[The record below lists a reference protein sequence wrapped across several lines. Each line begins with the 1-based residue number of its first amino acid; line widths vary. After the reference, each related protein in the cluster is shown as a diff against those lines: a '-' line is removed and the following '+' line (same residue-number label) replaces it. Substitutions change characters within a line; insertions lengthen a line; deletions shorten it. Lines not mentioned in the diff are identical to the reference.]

1 MASKIKA
8 DQFETLDG
16 SGNIT
21 LNNSVTMASTK
32 TLPAASLTGA
42 LPAISAASLTNIPAA
57 NITGTLPAISGAN
70 LTGITSVG
78 GATGVDFNDNVNSRW
93 GTGNDLRI
101 YHDAFH
107 SYVNNQG
114 TGDLLI
120 RGDDVKIQDAA
131 SGHNMGVF
139 VEDGGVEL
147 YHNNVKKFETSATGV
162 TVTGT
167 AAATTF
173 SGSGASLTSLPAAN
187 LTGTAAAINGSAI
200 TSLTAGNLTGTLPA
214 ISGANLTS
222 LPIPSLTLNIQVLL
236 SGNYTPSTGLT
247 WATVY
252 ACSGGQSG
260 ESVSVFGGTNPYG
273 YRVGGGGGY
282 AGNMTTYTYTAA
294 EIGTGTSTVT
304 YGAGGAT
311 STAPAASTAGPTAS
325 TALRNPGGST
335 LFDPE
340 GTGTTLAALFPA
352 SVSSD
357 AMSKDSDYTAAGQV
371 PTGGYV
377 SRLGYNAPPNGS
389 QGADWNAAQASATG
403 ARPWQSN
410 RLSGAG
416 GALAS
421 IGAGS
426 TTTSANGGAAS
437 MPGAGGGGGVARVL
451 PYFSATGQGGAGGD
465 GFVIVYE
472 YLLT

>member
-101 YHDAFH
+101 YHDASH

-147 YHNNVKKFETSATGV
+147 YHNNVKKFETTSAG
-162 TVTGT
+162 GT
-167 AAATTF
+167 
-173 SGSGASLTSLPAAN
+173 
-187 LTGTAAAINGSAI
+187 LTGTWTGAGKVLQVVNVGVNADTTTSSSSYVDSGLSATITPTSTSNKILLVTSFITGGSSGAKGKYQVRRNGSTAI
-200 TSLTAGNLTGTLPA
+200 WTSGTQHQAGDASPAPFAIVLLDSPSTTSATTYNFWYYA
-214 ISGANLTS
+214 ISGTM
-222 LPIPSLTLNIQVLL
+222 
-236 SGNYTPSTGLT
+236 Y
-247 WATVY
+247 Y
-252 ACSGGQSG
+252 H
-260 ESVSVFGGTNPYG
+260 
-273 YRVGGGGGY
+273 
-282 AGNMTTYTYTAA
+282 
-294 EIGTGTSTVT
+294 T
-304 YGAGGAT
+304 YGSSSNGNIILMEIAG
-311 STAPAASTAGPTAS
+311 
-325 TALRNPGGST
+325 
-335 LFDPE
+335 
-340 GTGTTLAALFPA
+340 
-352 SVSSD
+352 
-357 AMSKDSDYTAAGQV
+357 
-371 PTGGYV
+371 
-377 SRLGYNAPPNGS
+377 
-389 QGADWNAAQASATG
+389 
-403 ARPWQSN
+403 
-410 RLSGAG
+410 
-416 GALAS
+416 
-421 IGAGS
+421 
-426 TTTSANGGAAS
+426 
-437 MPGAGGGGGVARVL
+437 
-451 PYFSATGQGGAGGD
+451 
-465 GFVIVYE
+465 
-472 YLLT
+472 

>member
-1 MASKIKA
+1 MATYEA
-8 DQFETLDG
+8 TRYAH
-16 SGNIT
+16 T
-21 LNNSVTMASTK
+21 
-32 TLPAASLTGA
+32 
-42 LPAISAASLTNIPAA
+42 
-57 NITGTLPAISGAN
+57 GAN
-70 LTGITSVG
+70 LTSIDAQAIADGSVLDAEFQRINTLSSNAQDQITARVQKA
-78 GATGVDFNDNVNSRW
+78 GATMTGSLVFPDSTGPAPAFIAMGGSTDIKVSSDGSSGLVIGNALEMQSTTAEKYLTATADGAVDV
-93 GTGNDLRI
+93 
-101 YHDAFH
+101 
-107 SYVNNQG
+107 
-114 TGDLLI
+114 
-120 RGDDVKIQDAA
+120 
-131 SGHNMGVF
+131 
-139 VEDGGVEL
+139 

-236 SGNYTPSTGLT
+236 SGNYTPTTGLT